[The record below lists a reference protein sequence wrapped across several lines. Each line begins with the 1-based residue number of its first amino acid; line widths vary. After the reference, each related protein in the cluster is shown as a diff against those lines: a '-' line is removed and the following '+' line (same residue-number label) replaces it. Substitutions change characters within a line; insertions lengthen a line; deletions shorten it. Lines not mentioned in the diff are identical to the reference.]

1 MNADNND
8 KLELASLETRIDEL
22 IRTIEGLA
30 DENAELRNQKI
41 SLANEK
47 TELLNKTEQAK
58 TRVEGMITR
67 LKALETR
74 GWVTFQSQ
82 SK

>member
-1 MNADNND
+1 MNTDNKD
-8 KLELASLETRIDEL
+8 KLELATLENRIDEL

-30 DENAELRNQKI
+30 DENVELRNQKV

-47 TELLNKTEQAK
+47 TELINKTEQAR
-58 TRVEGMITR
+58 TRVEAMIIR

-74 GWVTFQSQ
+74 G
-82 SK
+82 

>member
-1 MNADNND
+1 MTNCRNSKMNGDNQD

-30 DENAELRNQKI
+30 DENTKLRNQKI

-47 TELLNKTEQAK
+47 KELLNKTEQ
-58 TRVEGMITR
+58 
-67 LKALETR
+67 
-74 GWVTFQSQ
+74 
-82 SK
+82 

>member
-1 MNADNND
+1 MNADNKD
-8 KLELASLETRIDEL
+8 KIELASLETRIDEL
-22 IRTIEGLA
+22 IRTVEGLA
-30 DENAELRNQKI
+30 DENAELRSQKI
-41 SLANEK
+41 SLASEK